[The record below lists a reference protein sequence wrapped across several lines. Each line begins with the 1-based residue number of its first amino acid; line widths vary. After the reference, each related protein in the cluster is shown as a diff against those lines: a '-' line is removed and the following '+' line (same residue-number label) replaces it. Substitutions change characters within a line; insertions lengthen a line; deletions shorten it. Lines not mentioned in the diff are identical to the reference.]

1 MFFFDSYDFDSTSH
15 NLCHIDHGVLTR
27 LVQTCP
33 WSHKGKTIRTCRARQ
48 HAQHAQFTVLYLPDL
63 ADGNHTMAEAVSYR
77 GFSNNR
83 EICINKC
90 MFDRNGSVQD
100 FS

>member
-1 MFFFDSYDFDSTSH
+1 MLKVFEYRLVLGLIRAKRFVPV
-15 NLCHIDHGVLTR
+15 DHG
-27 LVQTCP
+27 
-33 WSHKGKTIRTCRARQ
+33 
-48 HAQHAQFTVLYLPDL
+48 QFTVRYLPDL
-63 ADGNHTMAEAVSYR
+63 TDGNHTMAEAVSYR